1 MRRIITQT
9 LRLSGAPVAAGV
21 HALWAAPVSCS
32 VVAVRGLRSGGA
44 AAAVNARVGG
54 VDLLAADLTCGNG
67 AFTKSVAVSA
77 AADMDADE
85 LLSVEVASGDA
96 TAVVIQVDIA
106 VDADADGEL

>member
-9 LRLSGAPVAAGV
+9 LRLTGAPVAAAV
-21 HALWAAPVSCS
+21 VPLWTAPVPCT
-32 VVAVRGLRSGGA
+32 VLAVRGLRTGGA
-44 AAAVNARVGG
+44 AAAVNARVGA
-54 VDLLAADLTCGNG
+54 VDLLASDMACGNG
-67 AFTKSVAVSA
+67 AFTKSTAISA
-77 AADMDADE
+77 AGDMDTDE